1 MLKACIIVD
10 HIDKIFGGPPLVDAD
25 WCAFCQAIY
34 KGIEGSEW
42 GELYHHYRDFCK
54 AAGAK
59 KNQVRVKRQRRYG
72 LRRQPKMDGMISM
85 TWLGK
90 TTSWEGIRRD
100 WSCGKNISKTPS
112 PRGAKL

>member
-1 MLKACIIVD
+1 M
-10 HIDKIFGGPPLVDAD
+10 DAD
-25 WCAFCQAIY
+25 WDAFCQAIY

-42 GELYHHYRDFCK
+42 EELYHHDRDLSK
-54 AAGAK
+54 AAEAQKPIESQKAK
-59 KNQVRVKRQRRYG
+59 ALWVMKAAKDR
-72 LRRQPKMDGMISM
+72 GMNST

-112 PRGAKL
+112 PRWTKL